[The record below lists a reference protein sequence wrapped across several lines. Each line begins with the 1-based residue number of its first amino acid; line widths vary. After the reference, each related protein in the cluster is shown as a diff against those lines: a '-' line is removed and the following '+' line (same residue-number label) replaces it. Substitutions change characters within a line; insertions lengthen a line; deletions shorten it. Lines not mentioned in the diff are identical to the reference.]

1 MYLAKRS
8 KNKYMSVKYVLF
20 FFKFVMM
27 MIIIMMTMIM
37 LIMMKKNKND
47 EVEGENEKCTYLL
60 WRTERRWKR
69 MRRLMIMG

>member
-8 KNKYMSVKYVLF
+8 KNKYMSVKYVV
-20 FFKFVMM
+20 FFKFVKMM
-27 MIIIMMTMIM
+27 IIMMTMIM

-47 EVEGENEKCTYLL
+47 EVEGENEKCTCLL

>member
-1 MYLAKRS
+1 
-8 KNKYMSVKYVLF
+8 
-20 FFKFVMM
+20 MM

>member
-8 KNKYMSVKYVLF
+8 KNKYMSVKYV
-20 FFKFVMM
+20 FFKKKIVMM
-27 MIIIMMTMIM
+27 MIIMMTMIM

>member
-1 MYLAKRS
+1 
-8 KNKYMSVKYVLF
+8 
-20 FFKFVMM
+20 MM
-27 MIIIMMTMIM
+27 MIIMMTMIM

>member
-8 KNKYMSVKYVLF
+8 KNKYMSVKYVV
-20 FFKFVMM
+20 FFKFVKMM
-27 MIIIMMTMIM
+27 IIMMTMIM